1 MISILSLLIVFAY
14 FLATLKHILFLIYR
28 RHQLLTIALWAGLLG
43 LLLHTLNLIVYT
55 RKMGHLPF
63 ANFSESLAFFSWVM
77 VLTYLFVEFRY
88 KIPSLGTFVMPLALL
103 SITYSQLIPGEG
115 TPLSPLVQNVW
126 FLVHIAFAF
135 LGIAAFAL
143 TFGLGIMY
151 MIQEGQLKSRRPG
164 GFYYRLPSL
173 EILDSLGYKTLA
185 WGFPLLTM
193 GLLAGSIW
201 AHSAKGS
208 FWGWD
213 PLKSWPLLIGWII
226 YGILFIGRIRG
237 WWRGRK
243 AARWSVLGF
252 VAVALSYLIH
262 TY

>member
-1 MISILSLLIVFAY
+1 MIAISSSLIVFAY
-14 FLATLKHILFLIYR
+14 FLATLHHVLFLIYR
-28 RHQLLTIALWAGLLG
+28 INQLLKIAIWSGVLG
-43 LLLHTLNLIVYT
+43 LVLHTVNLIVIT
-55 RKMGHLPF
+55 GMIGHLPF

-88 KIPSLGTFVMPLALL
+88 KIPSLGSFVMPLALL
-103 SITYSQLIPGEG
+103 SITYSQLIPGKG

-126 FLVHIAFAF
+126 FLIHVVFAF

-143 TFGLGIMY
+143 TFGVGIMY
-151 MIQEGQLKSRRPG
+151 IIQDGQLKSRRPG

-173 EILDSLGYKTLA
+173 EILDNLGYKALA
-185 WGFPLLTM
+185 WGFPLLTTGM
-193 GLLAGSIW
+193 LAGSIW
-201 AHSAKGS
+201 AQSAKGS

-226 YGILFIGRIRG
+226 YGILFIGRIKG

-243 AARWSVLGF
+243 AARWSILGF

>member
-1 MISILSLLIVFAY
+1 MGSTLSFLVIFAY
-14 FLATLKHILFLIYR
+14 FLSTLKHILFLIYR
-28 RHQLLTIALWAGLLG
+28 RDELLKIAVWAGVLG
-43 LLLHTLNLIVYT
+43 LVLHTLNLIIIT
-55 RKMGHLPF
+55 QKIGHLPF
-63 ANFSESLAFFSWVM
+63 ANFSESLAVFSWVM

-88 KIPSLGTFVMPLALL
+88 KIPSLGPFVMPLALL
-103 SITYSQLIPGEG
+103 SITYSKLIPGQG
-115 TPLSPLVQNVW
+115 TPLSPLVQNIW
-126 FLVHIAFAF
+126 FLIHVVFAF

-143 TFGLGIMY
+143 TFGVGIMY
-151 MIQEGQLKSRRPG
+151 IIQDGQLKSRRPG

-173 EILDSLGYKTLA
+173 EILDTFSYKTLT

-193 GLLAGSIW
+193 GILAGSIW
-201 AHSAKGS
+201 AQSAKGS
-208 FWGWD
+208 FLGWD
-213 PLKSWPLLIGWII
+213 PLKSWPLLIGWVI

-243 AARWSVLGF
+243 AARWSILGF